1 MDIMKDIISSFSSG
15 TSRIYEKT
23 KYRNLFAELELFKMR
38 SESFNPQKFLIFK
51 KFLPLKKYLTL
62 KNFRTLNKILTLK
75 KF

>member
-1 MDIMKDIISSFSSG
+1 MKDIISSFSSG

-23 KYRNLFAELELFKMR
+23 EYRNLFAELELFKIR
-38 SESFNPQKFLIFK
+38 NEILK